1 MEIELPPGLRIGRRI
16 REVQVD
22 ANGRPLFFLLCFPCL
37 DRHCCCNVAGS
48 AHQLTLFRALG
59 SALFEIRV
67 AVTRPP
73 FCERREEQEG
83 QKCEGE
89 AERETWCW
97 TRVRLS
103 CNCLYNTTLSRLSSS
118 SSSCLEQAF
127 LLFNLLKHP
136 PSNHLEL
143 NFCSMSN

>member
-73 FCERREEQEG
+73 PFRSAKGGKNRRDKSVRG
-83 QKCEGE
+83 
-89 AERETWCW
+89 
-97 TRVRLS
+97 RLS
-103 CNCLYNTTLSRLSSS
+103 EKLGVGRG
-118 SSSCLEQAF
+118 F
-127 LLFNLLKHP
+127 G
-136 PSNHLEL
+136 
-143 NFCSMSN
+143 

>member
-103 CNCLYNTTLSRLSSS
+103 LYNTTLSRFVLLLLLSRTSLPPFQPVKTS
-118 SSSCLEQAF
+118 PFEPSRIEF
-127 LLFNLLKHP
+127 LLNVQLT
-136 PSNHLEL
+136 
-143 NFCSMSN
+143 